1 MQYQRHLAGV
11 EESKKYLNNQP
22 DDTPKPPQPGL
33 LDGGSENAEQDYGW
47 WYGMGKEKKPKSS
60 KGIPSG
66 PLPWIH
72 EHPEEKGLVRPLGVS
87 DNATEMVR
95 WYTGKRKDWWDKY

>member
-1 MQYQRHLAGV
+1 
-11 EESKKYLNNQP
+11 
-22 DDTPKPPQPGL
+22 
-33 LDGGSENAEQDYGW
+33 
-47 WYGMGKEKKPKSS
+47 MGKEKKPKSS

-72 EHPEEKGLVRPLGVS
+72 EHPEEKGLVRPLGAS

-95 WYTGKRKDWWDKY
+95 WYTGKRKDWWDKYQPQEMAREIQSMVVTELAKLQNRLKVQQKDG